1 MRPDTQAPVPEGSS
15 AHNSNGRTPHKGL
28 SASRTTARRTTCTHK
43 KDEERPDHGP
53 DPVFFLCTV
62 GTWVRPACC
71 STLHT
76 TYCPQTTRKYVCGGG
91 HNSSRTMHAKANARA
106 SPQPPNQPIGAPH
119 RRAHVP
125 SPLEPGSLLPTCT
138 YLGSASLSP
147 VAVRWAVLTRPRPPS
162 AGACSPWP
170 SRGSARCP

>member
-28 SASRTTARRTTCTHK
+28 SAFRTTARRTTCTQ
-43 KDEERPDHGP
+43 ERRRETGP
-53 DPVFFLCTV
+53 WTGPCSSYTQSVRGYAPLAALLCTQR
-62 GTWVRPACC
+62 TAHRRPE
-71 STLHT
+71 ST
-76 TYCPQTTRKYVCGGG
+76 CVCG

-147 VAVRWAVLTRPRPPS
+147 VAVQWAVLTRPRPPS

-170 SRGSARCP
+170 SRGSVRCP